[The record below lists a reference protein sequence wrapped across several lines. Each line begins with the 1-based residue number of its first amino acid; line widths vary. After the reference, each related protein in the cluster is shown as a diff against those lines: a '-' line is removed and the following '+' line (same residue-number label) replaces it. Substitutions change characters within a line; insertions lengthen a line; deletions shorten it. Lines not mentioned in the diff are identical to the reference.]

1 MRYCPA
7 ASSDSPPLGPECI
20 RGTTDPL
27 STSMSHLTPPTEP
40 STIGVSISGDRMM
53 KMETRNWKEVRSV
66 LLTLPARSSREE
78 AWHSLLMWPSPPH
91 VQQRRLPFFSGRRR
105 RWGSDL
111 FAAAGVL
118 LVSSFFNCR
127 TNSAN
132 SSPTSFRVVT
142 AAAVAS
148 VTSTAG
154 CLSSWS
160 AFALTEETLALSVV
174 SSLQTRSSRAA
185 TSIASAKLS
194 VPLRKTAILT
204 ASAESPALNCCSKI
218 LSAAPLSPG
227 NAFGNSQRK

>member
-1 MRYCPA
+1 MGCCPA
-7 ASSDSPPLGPECI
+7 ASSDSPPLGPECT
-20 RGTTDPL
+20 RGTTDPVF
-27 STSMSHLTPPTEP
+27 TSMSHLTPPTEP

-53 KMETRNWKEVRSV
+53 KMEKVRSV

-91 VQQRRLPFFSGRRR
+91 VQQRKLPFFSGRRR

-118 LVSSFFNCR
+118 LVSSSFNCR

-160 AFALTEETLALSVV
+160 ASALTEETLALSVV

-185 TSIASAKLS
+185 TSIASVKLS
-194 VPLRKTAILT
+194 VLLRKTAILT

>member
-1 MRYCPA
+1 MGYCPA

-20 RGTTDPL
+20 RGTTDPVF
-27 STSMSHLTPPTEP
+27 TSMSHLTPPTEP

-53 KMETRNWKEVRSV
+53 KMEKVRSV

-91 VQQRRLPFFSGRRR
+91 VQQRKLPFFSGRRR

-111 FAAAGVL
+111 FAAAGEL
-118 LVSSFFNCR
+118 LVSNSFNCR

-148 VTSTAG
+148 VTWTAG

-160 AFALTEETLALSVV
+160 ASALTEETLALSVV

>member
-1 MRYCPA
+1 MGYCPA
-7 ASSDSPPLGPECI
+7 ASSDSPPFGPGCI
-20 RGTTDPL
+20 RGTTDPV

-53 KMETRNWKEVRSV
+53 TTEKVRSV
-66 LLTLPARSSREE
+66 LLTLPACSSREE

-91 VQQRRLPFFSGRRR
+91 VQQRKLPLFFSRRR

-118 LVSSFFNCR
+118 LVSSSFNCR

-160 AFALTEETLALSVV
+160 ASALTEETLALSVV

-194 VPLRKTAILT
+194 VPLRKTAILM
-204 ASAESPALNCCSKI
+204 ASAESPALNCCSRI

>member
-1 MRYCPA
+1 MGCCPA
-7 ASSDSPPLGPECI
+7 ASSDIPPLGPKCI
-20 RGTTDPL
+20 RGTTDPV

-53 KMETRNWKEVRSV
+53 KMEKVRSV

-91 VQQRRLPFFSGRRR
+91 VQQRKLPFFSGRRR

-118 LVSSFFNCR
+118 LVSSSFNCR

-148 VTSTAG
+148 MTSTAG

-160 AFALTEETLALSVV
+160 ASALTEETLALSVV